1 MIPTSPGV
9 SQMLP
14 ETPASQA
21 PCGAGAEAAAAI
33 GAAVIATAAA
43 PAASSGA
50 M

>member
-1 MIPTSPGV
+1 
-9 SQMLP
+9 MLP

-21 PCGAGAEAAAAI
+21 PCGAEAEAAAAI

-43 PAASSGA
+43 PAANSGA